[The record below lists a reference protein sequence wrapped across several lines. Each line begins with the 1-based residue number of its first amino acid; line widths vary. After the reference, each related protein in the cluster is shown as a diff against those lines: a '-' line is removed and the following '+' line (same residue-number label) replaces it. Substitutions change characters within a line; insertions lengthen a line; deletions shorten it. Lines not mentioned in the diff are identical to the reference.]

1 MYNIYTFQ
9 GLELTINVE
18 QNEYVV
24 NAGDTAGVRV
34 VVHSATSMPFPEDE
48 GVTVSPG
55 HSTSIGLQ
63 MVRLDSG

>member
-1 MYNIYTFQ
+1 M
-9 GLELTINVE
+9 
-18 QNEYVV
+18 

-34 VVHSATSMPFPEDE
+34 VVHSATYMPFPEDE

-63 MVRLDSG
+63 MVSNNKSRSGGGEGRGGRQGVVA